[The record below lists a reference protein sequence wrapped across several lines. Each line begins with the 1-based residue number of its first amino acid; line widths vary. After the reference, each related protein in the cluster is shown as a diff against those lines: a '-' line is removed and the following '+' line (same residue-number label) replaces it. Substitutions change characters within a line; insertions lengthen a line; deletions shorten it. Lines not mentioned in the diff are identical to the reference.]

1 MKRII
6 FYITLLSVA
15 ITLSGGYLVGIIA
28 IPCVLYTT
36 SFISYKEME
45 KYCYYREFLQFI
57 GGKDQ

>member
-6 FYITLLSVA
+6 FYITILSVA
-15 ITLSGGYLVGIIA
+15 ITLSGGYLMGIVA

-36 SFISYKEME
+36 FFISFEEMVKFSYYK
-45 KYCYYREFLQFI
+45 EFLQFI

>member
-6 FYITLLSVA
+6 FYITILSVA
-15 ITLSGGYLVGIIA
+15 ITISGGYLMAVVA

-36 SFISYKEME
+36 FFISFEEMVKFSYYK
-45 KYCYYREFLQFI
+45 EFLQFI

>member
-6 FYITLLSVA
+6 FYITLVSVA
-15 ITLSGGYLVGIIA
+15 ITLSGGYWMGLVA

-36 SFISYKEME
+36 FCISYKEML
-45 KYCYYREFLQFI
+45 KFSYYKEFLQFI

>member
-6 FYITLLSVA
+6 FYITLVSVA
-15 ITLSGGYLVGIIA
+15 ITLSGGYLMGVVA

-36 SFISYKEME
+36 FFISYKEMI
-45 KYCYYREFLQFI
+45 KFSYYREFLQFI

>member
-6 FYITLLSVA
+6 FYLTILSVA
-15 ITLSGGYLVGIIA
+15 ITLSGGYLMGVVA

-36 SFISYKEME
+36 FCISYKEMI
-45 KYCYYREFLQFI
+45 KFCYYKEFIQFI